1 MREDIKLP
9 EVAEGVKSGTV
20 VALLVAA
27 GDRVEADQTLLELET
42 DKAVVPIPAPRAG
55 IIGEILVAEGDSV
68 SVGQSLMA
76 LESDEAQGAGP
87 DAADEAAKQEKSQPV
102 KSEKKPVPESEP
114 KSEKQ
119 AEPASE
125 PEPAAKLRSIEPVD
139 KPSDS
144 DPAGSFQP
152 LTGEQ
157 QVAPA
162 APSVRRLAREL
173 GVDIHRVEG
182 SGPRGRINA
191 ADINE
196 FVKMTLQAQG
206 GGEGGGRQPLPLPD
220 FSRFGE
226 VRREKLTRIRE
237 LTAESMGRAWAHIP
251 MVTQFDKAAVGSV
264 EDFRR
269 QFNQGTQTPTRLT
282 MTAILVKVCAAAL
295 QAFPQFNSVLDLPH
309 GELIFQQYI
318 NIGVAVDTP
327 NGLLVP
333 VLRQPEAKGLVKI
346 ATELNELAELSR
358 TRKVKPQQLEGG
370 TFTISNLGGIGGTA
384 FTPIVYPPQVAI
396 LGVAASEMQPVWNGK
411 EFTPQL
417 ILPLCLTYDHRVIDG
432 ADGARFLRWICQAL
446 ENPLQLVL

>member
-1 MREDIKLP
+1 MKEDIKLP

-55 IIGEILVAEGDSV
+55 TIGKILVAEGDRV
-68 SVGQSLMA
+68 KVGQSLMS
-76 LESDEAQGAGP
+76 LESDQVENVGSDSADQSASRDVAQL
-87 DAADEAAKQEKSQPV
+87 EKTNPEPEQKNNLQ
-102 KSEKKPVPESEP
+102 KSFEPEPEVEVFS
-114 KSEKQ
+114 
-119 AEPASE
+119 A
-125 PEPAAKLRSIEPVD
+125 EPAAKSAVQ
-139 KPSDS
+139 DS
-144 DPAGSFQP
+144 EDSFQP
-152 LTGEQ
+152 LVGEQ

-191 ADINE
+191 ADINAY
-196 FVKMTLQAQG
+196 VKASLQGQG
-206 GGEGGGRQPLPLPD
+206 GVSQPLPLPD

-226 VRREKLTRIRE
+226 VRREKLTRVRE
-237 LTAESMGRAWAHIP
+237 LTAESMARAWTHIP
-251 MVTQFDKAAVGSV
+251 MVTQFDKAAVGAV

-269 QFNQGTQTPTRLT
+269 QFNQKAQASTKLT
-282 MTAILVKVCAAAL
+282 MTALLVKVCARAL
-295 QAFPQFNSVLDLPH
+295 QVFPQFNSVLDLAH
-309 GELIFQQYI
+309 GELILPQYI

-333 VLRQPEAKGLVKI
+333 VLRQPENKGLEKI

-358 TRKVKPQQLEGG
+358 ARKVKPSHLEGG

-396 LGVAASEMQPVWNGK
+396 LGVAATEIQPVWNGQ
-411 EFTPQL
+411 EFTPQPM
-417 ILPLCLTYDHRVIDG
+417 LPLCLTYDHRVIDG

-446 ENPLQLVL
+446 ENPLNLLL

>member
-1 MREDIKLP
+1 MKEDIKLP

-27 GDRVEADQTLLELET
+27 GDQVEADQTLLELET
-42 DKAVVPIPAPRAG
+42 DKAVVTIPAPRAG
-55 IIGEILVAEGDSV
+55 TIGEILIAEGDRV
-68 SVGQSLMA
+68 KVGQSLMS
-76 LESDEAQGAGP
+76 LETDPAEDAGS
-87 DAADEAAKQEKSQPV
+87 DAAEEPAGQQAPQPEEPKTEPEQEK
-102 KSEKKPVPESEP
+102 EPESEP
-114 KSEKQ
+114 KVAVQ
-119 AEPASE
+119 
-125 PEPAAKLRSIEPVD
+125 PAANAVRAD
-139 KPSDS
+139 KPAVTQDE
-144 DPAGSFQP
+144 GSFQP

-173 GVDIHRVEG
+173 GVDILRVEG

-191 ADINE
+191 GDINK
-196 FVKMTLQAQG
+196 FVKISLQGQASGVGDSTLA
-206 GGEGGGRQPLPLPD
+206 LPLPD

-226 VRREKLTRIRE
+226 VRREKLSRVRE
-237 LTAESMGRAWAHIP
+237 LTAESMGRAWTHIP
-251 MVTQFDKAAVGSV
+251 MVTQFDKAAIGPI
-264 EDFRR
+264 EDFRQ
-269 QFNQGTQTPTRLT
+269 QFNQGAQTDTKMT
-282 MTAILVKVCAAAL
+282 MTALLVKVCACAL
-295 QAFPQFNSVLDLPH
+295 QTFPQFNSVLDLAQ
-309 GELIFQQYI
+309 GELVFQQYI

-333 VLRQPEAKGLVKI
+333 VLRQPEDKGLGKI
-346 ATELNELAELSR
+346 ANELNELAELSR

-396 LGVAASEMQPVWNGK
+396 LGVAASEIQPVWNGK

-417 ILPLCLTYDHRVIDG
+417 MLPLCLTYDHRVIDG

-446 ENPLQLVL
+446 ENPLKLLL